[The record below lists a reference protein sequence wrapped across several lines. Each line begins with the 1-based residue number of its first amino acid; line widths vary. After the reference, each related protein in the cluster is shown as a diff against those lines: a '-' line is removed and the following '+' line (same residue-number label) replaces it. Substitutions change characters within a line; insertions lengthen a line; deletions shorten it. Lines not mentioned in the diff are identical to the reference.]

1 MKKSKLVVLMMAVV
15 FLLGML
21 SACGAPSVAP
31 SAAGSTAA
39 QSAAESTASAE
50 RETVNFWYLWGGAE
64 ADLIEQIIAAY
75 NESQDKYEVVG
86 ASTPD
91 QQAIITAISGG
102 QGPDITDDFGGSVP
116 KYADEQIAQNLDE
129 FIAADGLDTSVF
141 VEAALE
147 HQRYNGSLYAL
158 PVSVNVFALYYNKD
172 LLEAAGITEMPTT
185 LEELMVMCEQTTVA
199 ENGTLTQIGSP
210 FVPANYWPT
219 TFTYASGGDFGTV
232 GNLTPD
238 TEGFRNALTF
248 LQSQVNTFGKDAMGN
263 FVSSGSANLYTPQ
276 DPFLNGTQVFRI
288 DGPWLYNIATDAG
301 VNFGLMPVPG
311 TEATGGTGWSPI
323 DTSMMYIPTTS
334 THKEGAWDF
343 MKYICMGEGNKMFCM
358 LKGDLPPTTTL
369 LDDPDI
375 SGKSPAYETFLEII
389 ANNNLRSLPPF
400 LQTAE
405 YDKAIRDA
413 VESVMLG
420 DSVDDAVAAMVAAV
434 ETIG

>member
-1 MKKSKLVVLMMAVV
+1 M
-15 FLLGML
+15 
-21 SACGAPSVAP
+21 
-31 SAAGSTAA
+31 
-39 QSAAESTASAE
+39 
-50 RETVNFWYLWGGAE
+50 NFWYLWGGAE
-64 ADLIEQIIAAY
+64 ADLIEQIITAY
-75 NESQDKYEVVG
+75 NQSQDKYEVVG
-86 ASTPD
+86 SSTPD

-129 FIAADGLDTSVF
+129 FIAADGLDTSAF

-172 LLEAAGITEMPTT
+172 LLEAAGITEMPAT
-185 LEELMVMCEQTTVA
+185 LEELMDMCQQATVA
-199 ENGTLTQIGSP
+199 EDGTLTQLGAP

-219 TFTYASGGDFGTV
+219 TFTYASGSDFGTA

-238 TEGFRNALTF
+238 NEGFRSALTF
-248 LQSQVNTFGKDAMGN
+248 LQSQVEAFGQDALGN
-263 FVSSGSANLYTPQ
+263 FISSGNANLNTPQ

-288 DGPWLYNIATDAG
+288 DGPWLYNMAVDAG
-301 VNFGLMPVPG
+301 LNFDLMPVPG
-311 TEATGGTGWSPI
+311 AEATGGTGWSPI
-323 DTSMMYIPTTS
+323 DTSMMYIPTTGAN
-334 THKEGAWDF
+334 KEGAWDF
-343 MKYICMGEGNKMFCM
+343 MKYICMGEGNKMFCT
-358 LKGDLPPTTTL
+358 LKGDLPPTKAL

-375 SGKSPAYETFLEII
+375 SGKSPAYEVFLEII

-413 VESVMLG
+413 VENVMLG
-420 DSVDDAVAAMVAAV
+420 DTVEEAIATMVAAV
-434 ETIG
+434 EAIG